1 MNAALNS
8 TTPSQTQFASNG
20 VVRFSP
26 VGPIG
31 LLEGLKELEILG
43 DYLLLLAHEV
53 LKTPKRYVELLKG
66 AQSTYIILDNGVIE
80 LGQAVGLEQMVD
92 ARDIVRDARG
102 WAPDMI
108 VLPDVFDD
116 MEGTITNAF
125 FFHDIYMQNFERLM
139 AIPHGKTWAQFMLCT
154 QRLAELEGVKMWGIP
169 RILQHNLGTRSW
181 ACHYATLQSRLPV
194 HLLGFSGNVKDDMCT
209 CWGDSV
215 GIDSSLPLVLGQLEL
230 DLKALLAPGFHT
242 RGEKSF
248 WNSQEPITTQ
258 TQQLLHNV
266 RELINGRVD
275 IV

>member
-1 MNAALNS
+1 MSPAINS
-8 TTPSQTQFASNG
+8 TTPGRTRFVSNG

-31 LLEGLKELEILG
+31 LLEGLKELGILG

-53 LKTPKRYVELLKG
+53 NKTPKRYMELLKG

-80 LGQAVGLEQMVD
+80 LGQAVELGQMTA
-92 ARDIVRDARG
+92 ARDIIRDARG

-116 MEGTITNAF
+116 MEGTITNAY
-125 FFHDIYMQNFERLM
+125 FFHDIYMQNFENLM

-154 QRLAELEGVKMWGIP
+154 QKLATLEGIKMWGIP
-169 RILQHNLGTRSW
+169 RILQRNLGTRSW
-181 ACHYATLQSRLPV
+181 ACHYATLQSRLPI
-194 HLLGFSGNVKDDMCT
+194 HLLGFSGNTRDDICT
-209 CWGDSV
+209 CWGDSI

-230 DLKALLAPGFHT
+230 DLKALLEPGFHV
-242 RGEKSF
+242 RGAESF
-248 WNSQEPITTQ
+248 WSSQEPITDQ
-258 TQQLLHNV
+258 TQRLLHSV
-266 RELINGRVD
+266 RRLINGRVD